1 MITLKNVGLILFDI
15 DGVIRSVE
23 NSYRLSLKKT
33 VYKFSGWEPSYMDI
47 DNAKNEGIWNN
58 DWDLSLEFIKRFK
71 KKRNLNIEIP
81 PREEIVKCFEELYF
95 GGDPNEDSKYWSGFI
110 KNEEL
115 LVDKKLFN
123 LLESNGIIWGFVSGA
138 ESASAKFVLEKR
150 LGLKSPPL
158 ISMGDAPDKPDPKGL
173 IELSK
178 KLIGGKLGTSNIPI
192 GYVGDTIADINTVMN
207 AKKEIP
213 SQKFVSIGIAPPHLH
228 VKSRLNERKSYEKN
242 LQDAGADLILNS
254 INEIN
259 KSSKEFFLCFFL
271 IRILIFY
278 KRFQKFIEKYW
289 FNFIRHRWCNTQR
302 GE

>member
-1 MITLKNVGLILFDI
+1 MKNIGLILFDI

-33 VYKFSGWEPSYMDI
+33 VYKFTGWEPSYIDI

-71 KKRNLNIEIP
+71 KKGDFNIEIP
-81 PREEIVKCFEELYF
+81 PREHIVKCFEEFYF

-110 KNEEL
+110 TNEEL
-115 LVDKKLFN
+115 LVDKKFFD
-123 LLESNGIIWGFVSGA
+123 LLERNGIIWGFVSGA

-150 LGLKSPPL
+150 IGLKSPPL
-158 ISMGDAPDKPDPKGL
+158 ISMGDAPDKPDPKGF
-173 IELSK
+173 INLSK
-178 KLIGGKLGTSNIPI
+178 KLLGDKLGTLNIPI

-213 SQKFVSIGIAPPHLH
+213 SQKFISIGIAPPHLH
-228 VKSRLNERKSYEKN
+228 SKSRLKERNSYEKN

-254 INEIN
+254 INDLKSIN
-259 KSSKEFFLCFFL
+259 LDL
-271 IRILIFY
+271 L
-278 KRFQKFIEKYW
+278 
-289 FNFIRHRWCNTQR
+289 
-302 GE
+302 

>member
-1 MITLKNVGLILFDI
+1 LKDIGLILFDI

-33 VYKFSGWEPSYMDI
+33 VYKFSGWEPSYKDI

-58 DWDLSLEFIKRFK
+58 DWDLSLEFIKRFINK
-71 KKRNLNIEIP
+71 ENLNIEIP
-81 PREEIVKCFEELYF
+81 RREEIVKCFEEFYF
-95 GGDPNEDSKYWSGFI
+95 GGDPNKDSKYWSGFI

-115 LVDKKLFN
+115 LVDKKFFD

-158 ISMGDAPDKPDPKGL
+158 ISMLDAPEKPDPTGF
-173 IELSK
+173 INLSK
-178 KLIGGKLGTSNIPI
+178 ELLGDNLGSSKIPI
-192 GYVGDTIADINTVMN
+192 GYVGDTIADIHTVMN

-213 SQKFVSIGIAPPHLH
+213 SQKFISIGIAPPHLH
-228 VKSRLNERKSYEKN
+228 SKSRLKERNQYEKN

-254 INEIN
+254 INELKNIN
-259 KSSKEFFLCFFL
+259 LDLF
-271 IRILIFY
+271 
-278 KRFQKFIEKYW
+278 
-289 FNFIRHRWCNTQR
+289 
-302 GE
+302 

>member
-1 MITLKNVGLILFDI
+1 MENIGLILFDI

-71 KKRNLNIEIP
+71 KKGNLNFEIP
-81 PREEIVKCFEELYF
+81 AREEIVKCFEEFYF
-95 GGDPNEDSKYWSGFI
+95 GGDPQKDSKYWSGYI
-110 KNEEL
+110 TNEEL
-115 LVDKKLFN
+115 LVDKEFFD

-158 ISMGDAPDKPDPKGL
+158 IAMGDAPDKPDPQGF
-173 IELSK
+173 INLSK
-178 KLIGGKLGTSNIPI
+178 QLLGDKLGSSNIPI
-192 GYVGDTIADINTVMN
+192 GYVGDTIADISTVMN

-213 SQKFVSIGIAPPHLH
+213 SQKFISIGIAPPHLH
-228 VKSRLNERKSYEKN
+228 SKSRLNERHSYEKN
-242 LQDAGADLILNS
+242 LQDAGADLILSS
-254 INEIN
+254 INDLKSIN
-259 KSSKEFFLCFFL
+259 LALF
-271 IRILIFY
+271 
-278 KRFQKFIEKYW
+278 
-289 FNFIRHRWCNTQR
+289 
-302 GE
+302 

>member
-1 MITLKNVGLILFDI
+1 MKNIGLILFDI

-33 VYKFSGWEPSYMDI
+33 VYKFTGWEPSYIDI

-71 KKRNLNIEIP
+71 KNGNFNIEIP
-81 PREEIVKCFEELYF
+81 SRDDIVKCFEEFYF
-95 GGDPNEDSKYWSGFI
+95 GGDPNENSKYWSGLI
-110 KNEEL
+110 INEEL
-115 LVDKKLFN
+115 LVDKKFFD

-158 ISMGDAPDKPDPKGL
+158 ISMGDAPDKPDPTGF
-173 IELSK
+173 INLSK
-178 KLIGGKLGTSNIPI
+178 KLLGDKLGSSNIPI

-213 SQKFVSIGIAPPHLH
+213 SQKFISIGIAPPHLH
-228 VKSRLNERKSYEKN
+228 SKSRLNERNSYEKK
-242 LQDAGADLILNS
+242 LKDAGADLILNS
-254 INEIN
+254 INDLKTIN
-259 KSSKEFFLCFFL
+259 LNQL
-271 IRILIFY
+271 
-278 KRFQKFIEKYW
+278 
-289 FNFIRHRWCNTQR
+289 
-302 GE
+302 